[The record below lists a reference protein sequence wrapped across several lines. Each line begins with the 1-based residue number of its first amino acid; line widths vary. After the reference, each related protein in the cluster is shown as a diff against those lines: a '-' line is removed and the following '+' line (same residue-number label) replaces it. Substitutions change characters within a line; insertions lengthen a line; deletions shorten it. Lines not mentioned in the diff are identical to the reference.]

1 MTTVLVDGSYLLRR
15 DQTGI
20 SSYARTLAATLHGLG
35 AEVSL
40 LLGSRAAA
48 ARSLPAIGV
57 AGQVLGNAPERGPAM
72 RRLRLL
78 RQTRFG
84 LRRRLSAVPVVADNI
99 DLASLDPP
107 LPPHQAVFNASDFFE
122 HARAVFALSGRF
134 TAIELPGRADVAHWT
149 SPVPLAA
156 RNMAN
161 VYTVHDLVPLR
172 FPHFTIDSNGRAARL
187 HAAVARRADHIIT
200 VSERSAEDIV
210 RVLGVSADRISVT
223 YQPVA
228 PLTPLPPEDAARLVS
243 DIYGAEPGRYVF
255 FSGAMEPK
263 KNLARLIE
271 AFIVADT
278 GMQLLLAG
286 TPGWLSSDV
295 AELLSRFEKT
305 ERPLVRHLG
314 YLPRRHVAALMQG
327 ACFFAFPSI
336 YEGFGLPVVEAM
348 SLGVPVLTSTGGA
361 LPEVAGDA
369 AELVDPL
376 DPGAIVRGIRKLA
389 VDAELRAELGRRG
402 REQAARFSGG
412 AYAERLRVAYRRF
425 GVSLVPATATGGDP
439 RVRQA
444 AAVTAN
450 PGVVGF
456 DAYSVATSQGAA
468 MTRV

>member
-20 SSYARTLAATLHGLG
+20 SSYARTLAATLHELG
-35 AEVSL
+35 ADVSL
-40 LLGSRAAA
+40 LLGSHT
-48 ARSLPAIGV
+48 ARSTLLSAIGL
-57 AGQVLGNAPERGPAM
+57 AGQVLGHAPERGRTM

-78 RQTRFG
+78 HHTRFG
-84 LRRRLSAVPVVADNI
+84 LRRRLAAMPVVTDNI
-99 DLASLDPP
+99 DVASLDPP
-107 LPPHQAVFNASDFFE
+107 LPPHRALFNASDFFE
-122 HARAVFALSGRF
+122 HSRAVFALTRQF
-134 TAIELPGRADVAHWT
+134 TAIGLRGRADVAHWT

-156 RNMAN
+156 RDMAN

-172 FPHFTIDSNGRAARL
+172 FPHFTIDSSGRAARL
-187 HAAVARRADHIIT
+187 HAAVARQADHIIT

-210 RVLGVSADRISVT
+210 RILGVSADRISVT
-223 YQPVA
+223 YQPVV

-255 FSGAMEPK
+255 FCGAMEPK

-271 AFIVADT
+271 AFILANA

-295 AELLSRFEKT
+295 AELLSRLET
-305 ERPLVRHLG
+305 AARPPVRHLG
-314 YLPRRHVAALMQG
+314 YLPRRHVTALMQG

-336 YEGFGLPVVEAM
+336 FEGFGLPVVEAM

-376 DPGAIVRGIRKLA
+376 DVGAIMRGIRKLA
-389 VDAELRAELGRRG
+389 ADAGLRTELARRG
-402 REQAARFSGG
+402 PEQAARFSGS
-412 AYAERLRVAYRRF
+412 AYAERLCLAYGRL
-425 GVSLVPATATGGDP
+425 GVSLGP
-439 RVRQA
+439 
-444 AAVTAN
+444 AAVVADIRQPAPVMAN
-450 PGVVGF
+450 PSVVGC
-456 DAYSVATSQGAA
+456 DAYSVAASQGL
-468 MTRV
+468 

>member
-20 SSYARTLAATLHGLG
+20 SSYASTLAATLHGLG

-40 LLGSRAAA
+40 LLGSRAAP
-48 ARSLPAIGV
+48 ARSLPAIGL
-57 AGQVLGNAPERGPAM
+57 AGQVLGNAPERGRFV

-84 LRRRLSAVPVVADNI
+84 LQQRLTAVPVVADNI
-99 DLASLDPP
+99 DVASLDPP
-107 LPPHQAVFNASDFFE
+107 LPPHQALFNASDFFE

-134 TAIELPGRADVAHWT
+134 TAIELQGRADVAHWT
-149 SPVPLAA
+149 SPAPLTA

-172 FPHFTIDSNGRAARL
+172 FPHFTIDSNGRAARV
-187 HAAVARRADHIIT
+187 HAAVARQADHIIT

-210 RVLGVSADRISVT
+210 QVLGVSADRISVT
-223 YQPVA
+223 YQPVV
-228 PLTPLPPEDAARLVS
+228 PLTPLPPEDAARLAS

-255 FSGAMEPK
+255 FCGAMEPK

-271 AFIVADT
+271 AFIVANT

-286 TPGWLSSDV
+286 TRGWLSSDISG
-295 AELLSRFEKT
+295 LLSRLEKA
-305 ERPLVRHLG
+305 EAPPVRHLG

-348 SLGVPVLTSTGGA
+348 SLAVPVLTSTGGA

-376 DPGAIVRGIRKLA
+376 DVGAIMRGIRKLA
-389 VDAELRAELGRRG
+389 ADDGLRAELARRG
-402 REQAARFSGG
+402 PERAARFSGG
-412 AYAERLRVAYRRF
+412 SYAERLCGAYGRF
-425 GVSLVPATATGGDP
+425 GVGLGPATATAGDP
-439 RVRQA
+439 RVGQPA
-444 AAVTAN
+444 PVPASGNIVA
-450 PGVVGF
+450 G
-456 DAYSVATSQGAA
+456 DAYSVTASQGLQHAD
-468 MTRV
+468 

>member
-20 SSYARTLAATLHGLG
+20 SSYAWTLAATLHELG

-40 LLGSRAAA
+40 LLGSGAAP
-48 ARSLPAIGV
+48 ARSLPAIGL
-57 AGQVLGNAPERGPAM
+57 AAQVLGNAPERGPVM

-84 LRRRLSAVPVVADNI
+84 LQRRLTAVPIVADNI
-99 DLASLDPP
+99 DLTSLDPP

-161 VYTVHDLVPLR
+161 VYTLHDLVPLR
-172 FPHFTIDSNGRAARL
+172 FPHFTIDRNGRAARL

-210 RVLGVSADRISVT
+210 RILGVSADRVSVT
-223 YQPVA
+223 YQPVV
-228 PLTPLPPEDAARLVS
+228 PLTSLPPEDAARLVA
-243 DIYGAEPGRYVF
+243 DIYGAEPGGYVF

-271 AFIVADT
+271 AFIVANT

-295 AELLSRFEKT
+295 AELLSRFEKAA
-305 ERPLVRHLG
+305 RPPVRHLG
-314 YLPRRHVAALMQG
+314 YLPRRHIAALMQG

-376 DPGAIVRGIRKLA
+376 DAGAITRGIRKLA
-389 VDAELRAELGRRG
+389 ADAGLRAELARRG
-402 REQAARFSGG
+402 RERAARFSGG
-412 AYAERLRVAYRRF
+412 AYAERLCGAYCRF
-425 GVSLVPATATGGDP
+425 GVSLGPATATAGDP
-439 RVRQA
+439 RTGQA
-444 AAVTAN
+444 AAVTASGN
-450 PGVVGF
+450 VVAG
-456 DAYSVATSQGAA
+456 DEYSITAPQGLQHAD
-468 MTRV
+468 

>member
-1 MTTVLVDGSYLLRR
+1 MTTVLVDGSYLLRP

-20 SSYARTLAATLHGLG
+20 SSYARTLAATVHGLG

-40 LLGSRAAA
+40 LLGSRAAPV
-48 ARSLPAIGV
+48 RSLPAIGL
-57 AGQVLGNAPERGPAM
+57 AGQVLGNAPEQGRFV
-72 RRLRLL
+72 RRLQLL

-84 LRRRLSAVPVVADNI
+84 LQRRLTAVPVVADNI
-99 DLASLDPP
+99 AVASLDPP
-107 LPPHQAVFNASDFFE
+107 LPPHQALFNASDFFD

-134 TAIELPGRADVAHWT
+134 TSIELQEQADVAHWT
-149 SPVPLAA
+149 SPAPLAT

-172 FPHFTIDSNGRAARL
+172 FPHFTIDRNGRAARV
-187 HAAVARRADHIIT
+187 HAAVARQANHIIT
-200 VSERSAEDIV
+200 VSEHSAEDIV
-210 RVLGVSADRISVT
+210 RILGVSADRISVT

-228 PLTPLPPEDAARLVS
+228 PLTPLPREDAERLVS

-255 FSGAMEPK
+255 FCGAMEPK

-271 AFIVADT
+271 AFIVANT
-278 GMQLLLAG
+278 GTQLLLAG
-286 TPGWLSSDV
+286 TRGWLSSNIT
-295 AELLSRFEKT
+295 ELLSRFEKA
-305 ERPLVRHLG
+305 EAPPVRHLG

-376 DPGAIVRGIRKLA
+376 DVGAIVRGIRKLA
-389 VDAELRAELGRRG
+389 ADDGLRAELARRG
-402 REQAARFSGG
+402 PERAARFSGS
-412 AYAERLRVAYRRF
+412 AYAERLCAAYRRF
-425 GVSLVPATATGGDP
+425 GVSLGPGVVTAGDP
-439 RVRQA
+439 RVEQPA
-444 AAVTAN
+444 PVTASGN
-450 PGVVGF
+450 VAAG
-456 DAYSVATSQGAA
+456 DEYSVTASQGLQHAD
-468 MTRV
+468 